1 MSKKKEEW
9 GPHTHCIICGN
20 AIPEGEKTCSEEC
33 AKKYESEAKRY
44 KQQQKMSYVF
54 LILMG
59 AAMVGFLLLSYFFA
73 GG

>member
-1 MSKKKEEW
+1 MSKKREEW

-44 KQQQKMSYVF
+44 KQQQRMSYLF
-54 LILMG
+54 ILIMG
-59 AAMVGFLLLSYFFA
+59 AMVVGFFLFTYFTY
-73 GG
+73 G